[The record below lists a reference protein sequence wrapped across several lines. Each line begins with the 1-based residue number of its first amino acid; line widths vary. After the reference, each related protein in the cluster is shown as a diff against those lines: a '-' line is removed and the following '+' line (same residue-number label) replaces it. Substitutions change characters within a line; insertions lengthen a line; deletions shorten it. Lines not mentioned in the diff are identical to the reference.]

1 MAILVEPAG
10 EGTGGGRV
18 PEVVAIVQVYNEA
31 DVFGAVLEHLTGQGI
46 GVYVMDDW
54 STDGTLAIAQGFVG
68 RGVVGIEQF
77 PFEGRSAVFL
87 HEAGMQRKAELA
99 LELAGKGARWCI
111 HYDADELRE
120 SPWPG
125 VGLRE
130 GLLRAESE
138 GFNAVDHVLLEFLP
152 VDETW
157 RGGMSPAEHFRYFEY
172 LNTRGNSRHVKAWI
186 QGTEVVDL
194 ATHAGHDVQFAGRR
208 VHPVPFLIKHYSI
221 RNTAQARKKIFQD
234 RLPRYEQEMVE
245 KGLHLHYKQVKE
257 EQVFVRSVG
266 DPKLRLFDQG
276 AFQRELLA
284 ERYAGMSTWAEDRI
298 LELEVELR
306 VARAEVDR
314 LTALQKKLRYRTAD
328 RLNGALKRLGLHR
341 AMKRFLSKEPPT

>member
-1 MAILVEPAG
+1 MAILVEPVG
-10 EGTGGGRV
+10 EI
-18 PEVVAIVQVYNEA
+18 PEVVAIVQVYNEE

-54 STDGTLAIAQGFVG
+54 STDESLAIAQGFVG
-68 RGVVGIEQF
+68 KGVVGIEQF
-77 PFEGRSAVFL
+77 PLEGRAALFL
-87 HEAGMQRKAELA
+87 YEAGLRRTAGRAK
-99 LELAGKGARWCI
+99 ELAGKGARWVI

-138 GFNAVDHVLLEFLP
+138 GFNSVDHVLMEFLP

-157 RGGMSPAEHFRYFEY
+157 RGRGMSPAEHFRYFEY

-186 QGTEVVDL
+186 QGAEVVDL
-194 ATHAGHDVQFAGRR
+194 ATHAGHDVQFAGRK

-221 RNTAQARKKIFQD
+221 RNTAQARKKIFKD
-234 RLPRYEQEMVE
+234 RLPRYEQELVE
-245 KGLHLHYKQVKE
+245 KGLHLHYAKVKE

-306 VARAEVDR
+306 MARAEVER
-314 LTALQKKLRYRTAD
+314 MTALQKKLRYRMAD

-341 AMKRFLSKEPPT
+341 AVKRVLSKERPT